1 MKKLMCFLMIA
12 VLMFPTGIMATEKDD
27 ESDDKDKDNTT
38 IDEIVNEVPIDKDIT
53 GKIFGSIYYSKDD
66 DIDIDVNP
74 GGDKD
79 NENNNNNN
87 SNNNG
92 NNSNNSNNN
101 NGNNNNS
108 NNNSNNGQWNQNV
121 NIPNSNQNSYGIGND
136 GIDQKDDKI
145 VYYKWERAI
154 QKLTIYPTLLEKAV
168 KEKKNIVM
176 RVIDEGDKSLEY
188 RIRILYDDLKEAKFE
203 DLKIELGHKCTH
215 KDKISELLLSVEA
228 RALLQCK
235 QEALPV
241 DVYIGVGVPESWDH
255 SYGVYQYEYLEKD
268 NSLKLIRKDL
278 QIDEQ
283 NVVEVKM
290 TPNKDYVFYSHVL
303 PKEEHNLLT
312 WISGLTGKSQIVD
325 QGNAW
330 KSFAMFFAGVLLI
343 GGVIYVV
350 LDEKRKKL
358 KTTMLDI
365 EDTEIIDP
373 EDMNQTENQE

>member
-1 MKKLMCFLMIA
+1 MCFLMIV
-12 VLMFPTGIMATEKDD
+12 VLMFPTGIMAADKDD
-27 ESDDKDKDNTT
+27 DQDDKDKNTT
-38 IDEIVNEVPIDKDIT
+38 IDEIVNEVPIDKEIT
-53 GKIFGSIYYSKDD
+53 GKVFGSIFYTKDD

-74 GGDKD
+74 GGDD
-79 NENNNNNN
+79 NNNNNNNNNN
-87 SNNNG
+87 SNNN
-92 NNSNNSNNN
+92 NNNN

-108 NNNSNNGQWNQNV
+108 NNNNSNNNGSNGQWNQNV
-121 NIPNSNQNSYGIGND
+121 NIPDSNQNDYGIGND
-136 GIDQKDDKI
+136 GTDQKDSKI
-145 VYYKWERAI
+145 VYYKWEKAI
-154 QKLTIYPTLLEKAV
+154 QKLTIYPALFEKAT

-176 RVIDEGDKSLEY
+176 RVIDEKDKSLEY
-188 RIRILYDDLKEAKFE
+188 RIRILYDDFKDVKVD

-228 RALLQCK
+228 RALFQCK

-312 WISGLTGKSQIVD
+312 WISGLSGHSQIVD

-330 KSFAMFFAGVLLI
+330 KSFAMFFAGVMLI
-343 GGVIYVV
+343 GGVIYVI

-358 KTTMLDI
+358 KTTILEV
-365 EDTEIIDP
+365 EDTEVVDP
-373 EDMNQTENQE
+373 EDEANGE